1 MNNQNNN
8 EGNDMGAINLENL
21 SSDLEEVEL
30 LQPTINND
38 NQTISNMTE
47 IPVQV
52 QSVNS
57 QNSTMFQ
64 GQALDNNSP
73 MNANVSDN
81 NASNHNVSYDDERL
95 LEAFIGKNQEKILE
109 SSFNFA
115 GLFFGQFYLFYRKMF
130 VYGILIFIIN
140 IILVTFAK
148 MIFLTLFINL
158 AVGLTVNKMYINFAK
173 KKINKILVN
182 NQNKSQHELETICA
196 KNGGTSVI
204 QLFFGLFIEF
214 VIALVIVV
222 ISIIFGLSTIFGSL
236 VSNLNDLFSNSN
248 FENSASNGIYDG
260 TFNYNSSIIISD
272 EFSISI
278 PSNFE
283 EGMFNDEHMYNYE
296 YSSNQGMFDNCR
308 FSLAAVDN
316 FSDAENMA
324 DQIYNYF
331 SNSNP
336 ASVSSIKINNINW
349 FSLSYSD
356 SMGTNYFYLAEK
368 DNKVYLFEY
377 VIEENAD
384 SNCINYKDRVV
395 TSIIAK

>member
-222 ISIIFGLSTIFGSL
+222 ISIILS
-236 VSNLNDLFSNSN
+236 
-248 FENSASNGIYDG
+248 
-260 TFNYNSSIIISD
+260 
-272 EFSISI
+272 
-278 PSNFE
+278 
-283 EGMFNDEHMYNYE
+283 
-296 YSSNQGMFDNCR
+296 
-308 FSLAAVDN
+308 
-316 FSDAENMA
+316 
-324 DQIYNYF
+324 
-331 SNSNP
+331 
-336 ASVSSIKINNINW
+336 
-349 FSLSYSD
+349 
-356 SMGTNYFYLAEK
+356 
-368 DNKVYLFEY
+368 
-377 VIEENAD
+377 
-384 SNCINYKDRVV
+384 
-395 TSIIAK
+395 